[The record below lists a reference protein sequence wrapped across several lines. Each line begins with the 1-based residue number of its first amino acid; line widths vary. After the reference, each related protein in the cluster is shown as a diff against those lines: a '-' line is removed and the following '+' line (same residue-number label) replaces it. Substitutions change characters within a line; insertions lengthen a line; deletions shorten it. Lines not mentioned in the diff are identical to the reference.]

1 MTTYRRPRKED
12 YTDGVSSTLDA
23 GMPKGE
29 KAMVEHT
36 AGPWRSSDEGTH
48 HAIIAASGLLVAKA
62 QANSQIGNGIANARL
77 IAAAPALL
85 AALEDALALVMS
97 RPGVA
102 PPDFTSRWRHTI
114 AQAKEVPTEAQT

>member
-29 KAMVEHT
+29 EAMVDH
-36 AGPWRSSDEGTH
+36 APGPW
-48 HAIIAASGLLVAKA
+48 
-62 QANSQIGNGIANARL
+62 QIGSSWYLIDDSKGVGVARVNIDNIYARANARL

-85 AALEDALALVMS
+85 EALEDALALVMS

-114 AQAKEVPTEAQT
+114 AQAKEVPTHA